1 MDRQNAKNDSIF
13 GGART
18 RLPPTERSASTH
30 PRIAL
35 SFSSLSAFL
44 LNIGNFPANAKVPLP
59 RERRSLVRKF
69 PGKSLNQAEYDG
81 IPSINV
87 YSETPS
93 EVPEKYRYAGKCEG

>member
-1 MDRQNAKNDSIF
+1 MLKVPRNK
-13 GGART
+13 
-18 RLPPTERSASTH
+18 EVHSTIH
-30 PRIAL
+30 ACD
-35 SFSSLSAFL
+35 FHVVQSLSL
-44 LNIGNFPANAKVPLP
+44 SLSLICRNIGNFPANAKVPLP